1 MITHLQL
8 FPGVCGFYTIKKKHS
23 QVDTL
28 PMEPALPM
36 EAEDSHDGKQVSEK
50 NPPEELAKL
59 DAHPNRIFLLVG
71 KP

>member
-1 MITHLQL
+1 
-8 FPGVCGFYTIKKKHS
+8 
-23 QVDTL
+23 
-28 PMEPALPM
+28 MEPVLPM
-36 EAEDSHDGKQVSEK
+36 EAEDSHDGEQVSEK